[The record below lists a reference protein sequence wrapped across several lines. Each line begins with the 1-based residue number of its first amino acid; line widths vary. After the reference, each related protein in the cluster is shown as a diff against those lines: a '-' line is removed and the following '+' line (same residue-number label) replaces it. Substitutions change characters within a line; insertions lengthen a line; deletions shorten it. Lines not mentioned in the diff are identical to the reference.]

1 MYVPMVVMLMLV
13 LPFIS
18 VLAQLLLG
26 THAAP
31 HASDLMPAIAKWY
44 VFWAMGIRLLLA
56 GLRQSLQPA
65 YTAKTILGLESTDC
79 LVLVREIG
87 FANIAMGSVA
97 TASLYMSG
105 WVIPAALAG
114 GIYYGLAGINHI
126 FRKHR
131 GRLETVAMTSD
142 LFAAYVLISCCVSAA
157 LSTAS
162 ATN

>member
-1 MYVPMVVMLMLV
+1 MYVPMIVVLTFILPLV
-13 LPFIS
+13 SI
-18 VLAQLLLG
+18 LAQLLLG

-44 VFWAMGIRLLLA
+44 VFWALGVRLLLA
-56 GLRQSLQPA
+56 GLRQTLQPA
-65 YTAKTILGLESTDC
+65 YTARTILGIEGTEC
-79 LVLVREIG
+79 LVLVREVG
-87 FANIAMGSVA
+87 FANLALGSIA
-97 TASLYMSG
+97 TASLYLPG

-131 GRLETVAMTSD
+131 SRLETVAMTSD
-142 LFAAYVLISCCVSAA
+142 LFAGYVLISCCVSAA

-162 ATN
+162 PTN

>member
-1 MYVPMVVMLMLV
+1 MYIPMVVILMLI
-13 LPFIS
+13 LPLVS
-18 VLAQLLLG
+18 VLAELLIG

-31 HASDLMPAIAKWY
+31 HASDLMAAVAKWY
-44 VFWAMGIRLLLA
+44 VFWAMGVRLLLA
-56 GLRQSLQPA
+56 GARQTLQPG
-65 YTAKTILGLESTDC
+65 YTARTILGLEGTEC

-87 FANIAMGSVA
+87 FANLAMGSIAVL
-97 TASLYMSG
+97 SLYLPG

-131 GRLETVAMTSD
+131 NRLERVAMASD

>member
-1 MYVPMVVMLMLV
+1 MVVTLMFILPLV
-13 LPFIS
+13 S
-18 VLAQLLLG
+18 VLAQVLLG
-26 THAAP
+26 TPVAP
-31 HASDLMPAIAKWY
+31 HASDLMPVIAKWY
-44 VFWAMGIRLLLA
+44 VFWAMGVRLLLA
-56 GLRQSLQPA
+56 GLRQTLQPA
-65 YTAKTILGLESTDC
+65 YTARTILGLEGAEC

-87 FANIAMGSVA
+87 FANIAMGSIA
-97 TASLYMSG
+97 AISLYLPG

-142 LFAAYVLISCCVSAA
+142 LFACCVLISCCVSAA
-157 LSTAS
+157 LSAS

>member
-1 MYVPMVVMLMLV
+1 MYIPMVVMLMLI
-13 LPFIS
+13 LPLAS

-26 THAAP
+26 THAGP
-31 HASDLMPAIAKWY
+31 HASDLMPVVAKWY
-44 VFWAMGIRLLLA
+44 VFWAMGVRLLLA
-56 GLRQSLQPA
+56 GARQTLQPS
-65 YTAKTILGLESTDC
+65 YTARTILGLEGTEC

-87 FANIAMGSVA
+87 FANLAMGSIAVI
-97 TASLYMSG
+97 SLYLPV

-131 GRLETVAMTSD
+131 GRLETVAMVSD
-142 LFAAYVLISCCVSAA
+142 LFAGYVLLSCCVSAA